1 MPLQTKFM
9 AQLDR
14 YSADLTKLF
23 SKRGGTAGKKIR
35 RIMERTPQVY
45 ELCHLVVD
53 TVRAEP
59 VQTWNT
65 EGKVGVKMPRY
76 VCCTK
81 TGRHLNNKNNQ
92 SLKGNQQ
99 SMNQNN

>member
-23 SKRGGTAGKKIR
+23 SKRGGAAGKKIR
-35 RIMERTPQVY
+35 HIMERTAQVY

-53 TVRAEP
+53 TVRAWLSNAMSKHG
-59 VQTWNT
+59 TRKAKS
-65 EGKVGVKMPRY
+65 G
-76 VCCTK
+76 
-81 TGRHLNNKNNQ
+81 
-92 SLKGNQQ
+92 LKCRDILHEDR
-99 SMNQNN
+99 